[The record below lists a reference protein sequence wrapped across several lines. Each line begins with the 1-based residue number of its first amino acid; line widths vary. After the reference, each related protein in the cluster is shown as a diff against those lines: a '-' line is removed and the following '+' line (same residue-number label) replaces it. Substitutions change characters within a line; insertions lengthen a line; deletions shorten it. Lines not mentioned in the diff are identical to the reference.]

1 MIVLLQKTN
10 DIVTERIVA
19 QKRLESRSEGSYAS
33 ENRKHGAGMADGI
46 GDIELFCAVAE
57 AGGISAG
64 ARQLESSPPAVSRG
78 FSALEARLGVRLAE
92 RSARRFRLTDEGK
105 LYYKHCQGIVRELR
119 DAEAEVSA
127 RGETARGLLKVGA
140 PMEFG
145 RRRVAPLLAQFAA
158 KHPELEVHLVLS
170 DAGLE
175 IGQDGL
181 DVALRVDRP
190 DDQAII
196 TRKLA
201 SARRVLCAAPSYLAA
216 RETPNSPVDLASHE
230 CLRLARRHR
239 LHDRWRFHT
248 ENGVEE
254 IKVTGHLSSS
264 SGDVLHGWA
273 LQGHGLSLEALWDVT
288 EDLRSGHLIECLAD
302 CRWENIELFATFLP
316 GQPVP
321 PRIRLFVDFMVSMLV
336 S

>member
-1 MIVLLQKTN
+1 
-10 DIVTERIVA
+10 
-19 QKRLESRSEGSYAS
+19 
-33 ENRKHGAGMADGI
+33 MADGV
-46 GDIELFCAVAE
+46 GDIELFCAVVE

-64 ARQLESSPPAVSRG
+64 ARALDSSPPAVSRRL
-78 FSALEARLGVRLAE
+78 SALEARLGVQLAE

-105 LYYKHCQGIVRELR
+105 LYHDHCRGILTALR

-145 RRRVAPLLAQFAA
+145 RRRVAPLLAEFAA
-158 KHPELEVHLVLS
+158 QHAKLEVHLVLS

-175 IGQDGL
+175 VGQDGL

-190 DDQAII
+190 DDLSIM
-196 TRKLA
+196 TRKIA
-201 SARRVLCAAPSYLAA
+201 STRRVLCAAPSYLAA
-216 RETPNSPVDLASHE
+216 HGMPRVPTDLASHE

-248 ENGVEE
+248 PNGVDE
-254 IKVTGHLSSS
+254 IKVSGHLTSS
-264 SGDVLHGWA
+264 SGDVLHGWT
-273 LQGHGLSLEALWDVT
+273 LEGRGLSLEALWDVA
-288 EDLRSGHLIECLAD
+288 EDLRDGRLIECLGN
-302 CRWENIELFATFLP
+302 CRWDGIELFATFLP

-321 PRIRLFVDFMVSMLV
+321 PRIGLFVDFIASKL
-336 S
+336 SN